1 MLLGLEHPSEVNI
14 NFVKP
19 KVLLEILS
27 FRNELKEN
35 TKNQMFKSY
44 FFFHCT
50 IGHFYIYKE

>member
-44 FFFHCT
+44 FFST
-50 IGHFYIYKE
+50 VQ

>member
-1 MLLGLEHPSEVNI
+1 MLLGLEHSSEVSI

-35 TKNQMFKSY
+35 TQNQTFKSY
-44 FFFHCT
+44 FFPT
-50 IGHFYIYKE
+50 VQ